1 MRTFGTT
8 PAPGTTGASW
18 RSAGDPFAALD
29 RGRARLVGGA
39 DEPRTRGE
47 RREGRPLARGRGPPP
62 RARGRGRGAARAA
75 AGREPA
81 RAGLDRSGAGRTV
94 CRWSTGGAVTAG
106 SGRPRRP

>member
-47 RREGRPLARGRGPPP
+47 RREGRPLARGRGLPP
-62 RARGRGRGAARAA
+62 RAGGRGRGAARPATGC
-75 AGREPA
+75 GRA
-81 RAGLDRSGAGRTV
+81 RPRLDRSR
-94 CRWSTGGAVTAG
+94 TGGGAPAG
-106 SGRPRRP
+106 SGRPGRPRPRSTGRG